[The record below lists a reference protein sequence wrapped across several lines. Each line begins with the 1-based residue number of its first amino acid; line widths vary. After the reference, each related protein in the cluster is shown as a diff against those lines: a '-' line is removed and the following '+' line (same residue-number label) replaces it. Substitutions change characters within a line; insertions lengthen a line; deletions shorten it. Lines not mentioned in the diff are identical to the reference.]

1 VYFSTDEDDAT
12 LIRRVLDGETAAFE
26 VLVERYQRVLYT
38 VALRMLGNRDD
49 AKDAT
54 QTAFVR
60 AYERLASFDEQ
71 YRFFSWIYRI
81 LVNECLNVIR
91 GRRPEDEL
99 TPVLATSGGPFESA
113 VSRERQAQV
122 QAALLQL
129 TPEYRA
135 VVVLRHF
142 AGLSYEEMADCARR
156 AGKDGE
162 IAPVFGAAAA
172 RANCCSGGRHHDSKT
187 RERRARADTARRARP
202 AARRARPGRTAG
214 GLSGRCD
221 AAGEGDDAC
230 CAFTH
235 RDAGASRQPRRMGGL
250 GWGRK

>member
-1 VYFSTDEDDAT
+1 MRVVPAGGPTSGGSNYSSPKAVLECQPPTNLLSTPVYFSRDEDDAT
-12 LIRRVLDGETAAFE
+12 LIRRVLSGETSAFE

-60 AYERLASFDEQ
+60 AFERLASYDEQ

-142 AGLSYEEMADCARR
+142 AGLSYDEMADALGVPAKTMKSRLYSARQR
-156 AGKDGE
+156 LGE
-162 IAPVFGAAAA
+162 
-172 RANCCSGGRHHDSKT
+172 
-187 RERRARADTARRARP
+187 
-202 AARRARPGRTAG
+202 
-214 GLSGRCD
+214 LL
-221 AAGEGDDAC
+221 
-230 CAFTH
+230 
-235 RDAGASRQPRRMGGL
+235 L
-250 GWGRK
+250 GWKAS